1 MLLVESEPTSMTP
14 PLDPFF
20 VCRSEDVSNGG
31 QGVRFEIAVD
41 GQAAAAFVVRYDGV
55 VRAFLNRCAH
65 VPVEL
70 DWMQGV
76 FFDDE
81 GQYLMCA
88 THGATYRPQDGYCVA
103 GPCRGR
109 ALTSIPCFE
118 QEGEVWAGHP
128 SGFDA

>member
-1 MLLVESEPTSMTP
+1 MS
-14 PLDPFF
+14 PLFDPFL
-20 VCRSEDVSNGG
+20 VCRSDELSNGG
-31 QGVRFEIAVD
+31 QGVRFEIPAD
-41 GQAAAAFVVRYDGV
+41 GQALAAFAVRFDGV

-70 DWMQGV
+70 DWIQGI

-88 THGATYRPQDGYCVA
+88 THGATYRPQDGLCVA

-109 ALTSIPCFE
+109 ALTPIPCFE
-118 QEGEVWAGHP
+118 REGEVWAGRP
-128 SGFDA
+128 SGIEA